1 MTAPL
6 KNDVVLGLDVS
17 TSTIGF
23 SFFCS
28 TGKLLSVG
36 YVELSKIKS
45 PYRKAVE
52 FKKFI
57 KKESNN
63 FKLTNVLIEAPLLRF
78 SKFSSANTLNKLA
91 AFNGIISY
99 IMFSLT
105 GLEPQHVHATTAR
118 SRVCGKL
125 VKKNVKEQVFKYV
138 HQTENAILWPLNTK
152 AAFKKQCYDMADAYI
167 IGKFYFANK

>member
-1 MTAPL
+1 MTVNL

-23 SFFCS
+23 SFFNS

-36 YVELSKIKS
+36 YIELSKIKT
-45 PYRKAVE
+45 PYKKAVE

-57 KKESNN
+57 SKECDN
-63 FKLTNVLIEAPLLRF
+63 FKLISVLIEAPLLRF

-91 AFNGIISY
+91 AFNGVVSY

-118 SRVCGKL
+118 SRVCGRL
-125 VKKNVKEQVFKYV
+125 AKKNVKEQVFKYV
-138 HQTENAILWPLNTK
+138 RQSEGNISWPLNTK